1 MDADWRLNFQN
12 VKRIFPSMNLTDE
25 QVVERAL
32 ALPSEERALL
42 ADRLVESLDPAEIGR
57 FREMWITEARRR
69 RQEVRENQV
78 KTIPRGEVLARVKR
92 AVAK

>member
-1 MDADWRLNFQN
+1 
-12 VKRIFPSMNLTDE
+12 MNLTDE

-42 ADRLVESLDPAEIGR
+42 ADRLVESLDPAENSQLR
-57 FREMWITEARRR
+57 QMWVTEARRR
-69 RQEVRENQV
+69 REEVRENRL
-78 KTIPRGEVLARVKR
+78 KTIPRDEALARVKR